1 MSRWY
6 KRAALS
12 GNIQFVIETWLRN
25 ARNAFDSASTHDDIT
40 SQMEGADDIDALS
53 FAVNS
58 ASQKVSAEQGGM
70 LTPTQQELVNHL
82 LSRNQSFNDPFNMP
96 EVGNNQPMNN
106 QDPMAVQPPSG
117 EPSLG

>member
-12 GNIQFVIETWLRN
+12 GNIHFVIETWLRN
-25 ARNAFDSASTHDDIT
+25 SKNAFDSASAHDDIA
-40 SQMEGADDIDALS
+40 SQMEGADDINALS

-58 ASQKVSAEQGGM
+58 AAQKVSAEQGGM

-82 LSRNQSFNDPFNMP
+82 LSRNQDVGDPFNMP
-96 EVGNNQPMNN
+96 DLGNNQPMNN
-106 QDPMAVQPPSG
+106 NQDPMGMQPMPDSN
-117 EPSLG
+117 L